1 MVLMVMLLT
10 VLIAASTAGTGV
22 EAQDGS
28 EATIEALETQ
38 LADAEATS
46 AARGAKINDQRTKI
60 AELAGDATTPAAG
73 GEADGDKATAPD
85 GVDAPRAG
93 VDTPRAGVD
102 SSLFGESPDSLPE
115 GEAGIVAVIAT
126 GDPVRSS
133 LPVVLRNNT
142 GADVT
147 VTQVVGV
154 ARGGDGKL
162 VASSSFSTLAPALL
176 TAGQVGV
183 GYVYFDID
191 ELTPDLDFELEAQ
204 AEPAG
209 GDSTYL
215 YDFVIAEA
223 ELTEDGIVGIATN
236 PLSETLSSGSVVGVC
251 FSRDGTVVGYLSGS
265 ADKTETAAGD
275 DTSFSATFRYPN
287 EDFGDAVTAQNTCEL
302 YLIGI
307 AGFAF

>member
-1 MVLMVMLLT
+1 MSRLMVLVVAMLMM
-10 VLIAASTAGTGV
+10 LIAASTAENGV
-22 EAQDGS
+22 EAQDGI

-38 LADAEATS
+38 LADAESTS
-46 AARGAKINDQRTKI
+46 AALGAKINDQRTEI
-60 AELAGDATTPAAG
+60 AELSGDAPTPAAG
-73 GEADGDKATAPD
+73 GAVDGDEAAAPEAA
-85 GVDAPRAG
+85 DAPQAA
-93 VDTPRAGVD
+93 VDT
-102 SSLFGESPDSLPE
+102 SLFGASPDSLPE
-115 GEAGIVAVIAT
+115 GEASIVAVIAT

-154 ARGGDGKL
+154 ARGDDGKL

-191 ELTPDLDFELEAQ
+191 ELTPDLDFEMEAQ

-209 GDSTYL
+209 GDFAFL

-223 ELTEDGIVGIATN
+223 ELTEDGVVGIATN

-251 FSRDGTVVGYLSGS
+251 FSGDGAVVGYLSGS
-265 ADKTETAAGD
+265 ADKTATAAGD

-287 EDFGDAVTAQNTCEL
+287 EDFGDAVTALNTCEL